1 MSVILYTYWREFLI
15 LSLIMFIYLANSVYV
30 DRIKLERDLAQSR
43 YETVNVVL
51 ETQSRQILENSEA
64 TKRIV
69 REEMLEL
76 DRRLEQLNRDQQ
88 QQIRDL
94 LEVEI
99 PQDSVEDL
107 MDFLIDLASERLKWS
122 DD

>member
-1 MSVILYTYWREFLI
+1 
-15 LSLIMFIYLANSVYV
+15 MFIYLANSVYV